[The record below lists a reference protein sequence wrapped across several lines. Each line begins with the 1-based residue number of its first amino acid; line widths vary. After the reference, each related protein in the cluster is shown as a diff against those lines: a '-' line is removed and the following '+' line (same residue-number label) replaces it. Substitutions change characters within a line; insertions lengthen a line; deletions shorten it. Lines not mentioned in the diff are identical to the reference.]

1 MSSSKDY
8 LGSYRLIRLIRG
20 GQVSNVWDAIRD
32 GDSERVAIKV
42 LLAAF
47 KHKKD
52 EIEQLRN
59 EAKVGSLFE
68 HPNVIRIFEFNE
80 RYDLPFLV
88 MQLFNAK
95 NLKQELR
102 DNPLILA
109 LNLPL
114 VVDQCVS
121 ALRYLNESGWV
132 HCDVKPDNFLV
143 DEQGTVKLIDFS
155 IAKPMGQ
162 RRGFMSRNKAIQGT
176 RSYMAPEQIR
186 GRVLDGRADI
196 YGFGCVAFELL
207 AGRPPFTGV
216 NPDDLLQKHLRAAP
230 PGLSAANK
238 NVSDEFATLVAKM
251 LHKDPDKRPQSFSEV
266 QQELKSLRLFR
277 AGRDPVIGNNK
288 PG

>member
-20 GQVSNVWDAIRD
+20 GQVSNVWDAVRD
-32 GDSERVAIKV
+32 VDSERVAIKV
-42 LLAAF
+42 LLAAV
-47 KHKKD
+47 KNNKD

-59 EAKVGSLFE
+59 EAKVGALFE
-68 HPNVIRIFEFNE
+68 HPNVIRIFEFND
-80 RYDLPFLV
+80 RYDFPFLV

-109 LNLPL
+109 SNLSI
-114 VVDQCVS
+114 VVDQCVA
-121 ALRYLNESGWV
+121 ALRYVNECGWV

-162 RRGFMSRNKAIQGT
+162 RRSILSRNRVIQGT

-186 GRVLDGRADI
+186 GKVLDARTDV

-216 NPDDLLQKHLRAAP
+216 NPDDLLQKHLRSAP
-230 PGLSAANK
+230 PSLAAANK
-238 NVSDEFATLVAKM
+238 NVSEEFAALVAKM
-251 LHKDPDKRPQSFSEV
+251 LHKDPNKRPRNFSDV
-266 QQELKSLRLFR
+266 QQELKTLRLFR
-277 AGRDPVIGNNK
+277 AGRDPTIGNEEA
-288 PG
+288 G